1 MGEKRVVAGAKNAP
15 KRWSKTS
22 RKDSFLSRKGD
33 VHCLCIV
40 FFVIFVVSMHV
51 DRVAR
56 KSVWTMCL
64 LKKKIAIWIKIGL
77 LV

>member
-1 MGEKRVVAGAKNAP
+1 MGEKRVVLGAKNVP

-22 RKDSFLSRKGD
+22 RKDGFLSRKGD

-51 DRVAR
+51 DWVAR

>member
-1 MGEKRVVAGAKNAP
+1 MGEKRVALGAKNVP

-22 RKDSFLSRKGD
+22 CKDGFLSRKGD

-40 FFVIFVVSMHV
+40 FFVIFVVGMHV

-64 LKKKIAIWIKIGL
+64 LKKRLRYG
-77 LV
+77 